1 MRKKVIFLDID
12 GTLTE
17 PGCNEPP
24 ASAVEAIQKARANGH
39 YVFLC
44 SGRSYAMLGQL
55 LKYGFDGVIASAG
68 GDIRIGERVIYDC
81 PMEMELAKEALA
93 VLRKNGVY
101 CTIECTGGSYK
112 DMGFDTFLEEHAGEG
127 ANSEM
132 LRWHRQMERELSIHP
147 MSEYNGT
154 DPIYKIV
161 ILSMRKEQLEEPV
174 RVLGDRVKFCVQG
187 ADSYGYINGE
197 LHGPEFDKGSGVR
210 AVCEAL
216 SLSTKDSIAFGDSM
230 NDVEMIE
237 ASGIGICME
246 NGYKELKKLADDVC
260 PSVED
265 DGIYRAFE
273 KYGLIGKMA

>member
-1 MRKKVIFLDID
+1 MSKKVIFLDID

-24 ASAVEAIQKARANGH
+24 ASALEAIKSARANGH

-44 SGRSYAMLGQL
+44 SGRSYAMLEQL

-68 GDIRIGERVIYDC
+68 GDIRIGEKVIYDC
-81 PMEMELAKEALA
+81 PMKMELAKEALT

-101 CTIECTGGSYK
+101 CTIECTSGSYK
-112 DMGFDTFLEEHAGEG
+112 DTGFDTFLEEHAGEG

-132 LRWHRQMERELSIHP
+132 LRWRRQMERELSIHP
-147 MSEYNGT
+147 MSGYNGT

-161 ILSMRKEQLEEPV
+161 ILSMKKEQLEEPV
-174 RVLGDRVKFCVQG
+174 RVLGGRVKFCVQG
-187 ADSYGYINGE
+187 EDAYGYINGE

-210 AVCEAL
+210 AACEAL
-216 SLSTKDSIAFGDSM
+216 SLSAKDSIAFGDSM

-237 ASGIGICME
+237 ATGLGVCME
-246 NGYKELKKLADDVC
+246 NGCEELKKLADDVC
-260 PSVED
+260 PSVSE
-265 DGIYRAFE
+265 DGIYRAFQ
-273 KYGLIGKMA
+273 KYGLI